1 MHFYTWL
8 KRCLEQIQRC
18 LCFKSSL
25 NWVQFGQADSGV
37 VEEKSDNLQ
46 SYVWRTNQDY
56 RTYRHQSNGPMVMV
70 QTSTHT
76 FHVSIYI
83 SKHKPQTVTILAHN
97 HMMSLLALPG
107 GFGEACRLQRVF
119 HGSVP
124 LLHERDIW
132 RAGAPWTCSLF
143 SLSQPSRI
151 LLPTAVLCSWRSTW
165 GTPTGEHLPVGF
177 RVHRSPTDCP
187 LSVPDRVHL
196 LGLSTA
202 GWGTL
207 QWGAP
212 RDRANLPEQVSTGA
226 TTPE

>member
-1 MHFYTWL
+1 MQLKRYTKPVNPTTTRVFYLKRNMANLWQIIVVAFMHFYTWL

-107 GFGEACRLQRVF
+107 RFGEACRLQRVF

-124 LLHERDIW
+124 LLHERDI
-132 RAGAPWTCSLF
+132 
-143 SLSQPSRI
+143 
-151 LLPTAVLCSWRSTW
+151 
-165 GTPTGEHLPVGF
+165 
-177 RVHRSPTDCP
+177 
-187 LSVPDRVHL
+187 
-196 LGLSTA
+196 
-202 GWGTL
+202 
-207 QWGAP
+207 
-212 RDRANLPEQVSTGA
+212 
-226 TTPE
+226 